1 MKTMTYLASPL
12 PTQSLTASPAS
23 PLAIELAQPLP
34 NGSRSG
40 EPLRHILLGSPGAV
54 RQTIHL
60 LHTLHY
66 AETVLWSPIM
76 AIEEPLIITPAQ
88 GEAMSLLRRW
98 IR

>member
-1 MKTMTYLASPL
+1 MKTMTLLASPL
-12 PTQSLTASPAS
+12 TAQSLIASEAS
-23 PLAIELAQPLP
+23 PLAIELAQPVP

-40 EPLRHILLGSPGAV
+40 ESLRHILLGSPGVV

-66 AETVLWSPIM
+66 AETVLWSPAI

-98 IR
+98 VR